1 MHRYFH
7 PDTPPYAAILKE
19 IALALGDRGMA
30 VTVLTCQP
38 SYSRHVVGRAAGS
51 EQLAPN
57 VRVRRWSVLPDR
69 STTALKIVNMIIF
82 ILHVVAALLRMKRLD
97 VIMAATNP
105 PVLIASTAS
114 LLAKIKRAR
123 FVYHLQDIHPEVSV
137 ATTGKA
143 SIADRVANL
152 VDTWTV
158 RLADRVVVLSDD
170 MAKVVEERGRR
181 DAIMVINN
189 FDPWQL
195 GSQLLPEPKRVDGTI
210 RFVYAGNLGRF
221 QNLETLARAILE
233 LRGDDRFAFDFIGDG
248 AMRPWL
254 QRFVTENRL
263 WSVGIHGYVEP
274 RRLAGMMRE
283 RFDVGVLSLHPGVIR
298 CAYPSKIMSYLRNG
312 LPVLAVVESD
322 SELID
327 TLLHRKAGWTA
338 DPLRPDAIARAMI
351 EIAES
356 DQILVQMRD
365 NARQMYLDEFDQSH
379 QLRRW
384 GNLFEDLLVE
394 NIR

>member
-1 MHRYFH
+1 
-7 PDTPPYAAILKE
+7 
-19 IALALGDRGMA
+19 
-30 VTVLTCQP
+30 
-38 SYSRHVVGRAAGS
+38 
-51 EQLAPN
+51 
-57 VRVRRWSVLPDR
+57 
-69 STTALKIVNMIIF
+69 MIIF